1 MVFKM
6 NFSIFYKKKIK
17 KKTWKIVLENV
28 KYFLS
33 NKHLKI
39 DQFVK
44 IIIEKIIII
53 IIIIISILFIKKSFV
68 QFVMTTHWN

>member
-1 MVFKM
+1 MVLKM
-6 NFSIFYKKKIK
+6 NFQYFTKKQFE

-33 NKHLKI
+33 NKHLKF

-44 IIIEKIIII
+44 IIIEK
-53 IIIIISILFIKKSFV
+53 IIIISILFIKKSFV